1 MTLTKLLFQFSFL
14 KTFGNYEHVDVVPLQ
29 THESGFLRILLESET
44 YLLCMATM
52 LWGPTLWAKTS
63 TNADSW
69 CRSMNRSPII
79 NFFPPSPKALSA
91 KLSCTYFFLI
101 GHTRSIK
108 LFWLTTTSTFLSFS
122 LANSWNISHQ
132 IKFVFFCALLC
143 CHYNPFLFPGP

>member
-1 MTLTKLLFQFSFL
+1 MLTKLLFQFSFL

-69 CRSMNRSPII
+69 CRSMNRSPITQGFISKAFLHLFLPHWPHSI
-79 NFFPPSPKALSA
+79 NQAFLVDNHVNIFIFFTCKLMEYLS
-91 KLSCTYFFLI
+91 SNQVC
-101 GHTRSIK
+101 
-108 LFWLTTTSTFLSFS
+108 
-122 LANSWNISHQ
+122 
-132 IKFVFFCALLC
+132 FFCALLC
-143 CHYNPFLFPGP
+143 CHYNPFLFQGP